1 MGRGNCVGRDGIM
14 GGQARTQAS
23 TSSTL
28 GPRRRRIGGHLAALE
43 LFNAGL
49 DGLHAG
55 KRALGVGVAVLPVR
69 RRPAGAVAHGAAADD
84 SSGGPGG
91 PAVALE
97 GPWGGRKCDLADPL
111 VGVVGNIHRTAAAAG
126 KRGDGHCVWW
136 WAWGGHTHK
145 PLGHKH
151 TQKRTAQEQPV
162 VLRLFLHL

>member
-1 MGRGNCVGRDGIM
+1 MQSFPYAVGP
-14 GGQARTQAS
+14 QV
-23 TSSTL
+23 
-28 GPRRRRIGGHLAALE
+28 P
-43 LFNAGL
+43 
-49 DGLHAG
+49 
-55 KRALGVGVAVLPVR
+55 LPTVPPPMTH
-69 RRPAGAVAHGAAADD
+69 PAGPVARRW
-84 SSGGPGG
+84 
-91 PAVALE
+91 
-97 GPWGGRKCDLADPL
+97 PWRGLGGGRKCDLADPL